1 MILNCNSCGKKF
13 VVPDNAITA
22 SGRVV
27 QCGSCGNK
35 WKQFPINAIK
45 QTRSITST
53 KKIESKSRPNH
64 QKIQKTK
71 KAKKSAAR
79 KSREIDLYS
88 PEYLAKKHGIKI
100 DESKDNESIV
110 SKNSIKVNFGF
121 YSSLIIFLI
130 ISISFLRLLY
140 FSQDIIIA
148 QFPVSEGY
156 LNYLFEKKD
165 KTIIFVSHKY
175 QNLKKCDKIF
185 SIENS
190 IVKQLN
196 PLSLK

>member
-35 WKQFPINAIK
+35 WKQFPVNAIK

-71 KAKKSAAR
+71 KSKKSAAR

-88 PEYLAKKHGIKI
+88 PEYLAKKHGIKLSDDVKTTSFNNNI
-100 DESKDNESIV
+100 S
-110 SKNSIKVNFGF
+110 FGF
-121 YSSLIIFLI
+121 YNYLLLFLVIIITL
-130 ISISFLRLLY
+130 SRGLY
-140 FSQDIIIA
+140 FFQDFVVQKLPFTEFYIDY
-148 QFPVSEGY
+148 F
-156 LNYLFEKKD
+156 FESIKN
-165 KTIIFVSHKY
+165 IFEIWK
-175 QNLKKCDKIF
+175 NLIF
-185 SIENS
+185 SY
-190 IVKQLN
+190 
-196 PLSLK
+196 